1 MGGKR
6 MEQWRRIEAR
16 WLLSEGLRVVEVAA
30 AVGCCPSMIDK
41 LIRRHG
47 HRRPRV
53 NNSLRL
59 SLYEREEISRGLTA
73 WESMNSIARRLGR
86 RGSTISREVKANRG
100 REHYRAWRAEERA
113 ELFGARPKPRK
124 LEPRSALSEAVEEK
138 LRENWSPEQI
148 AKRLREEHPH
158 NPEMQVSHE
167 TIYKTLYIQGRG
179 SLRKELARHLRSKRT
194 QRQPRGRAQL
204 RGSIPDLVEIS
215 QRPAEVEDR
224 AVPGHWEGDLLI
236 GKDNK
241 SAIGTLV
248 ERKTRFVMLLHLAEG
263 RTAEHVRV
271 ALTKK
276 IQELPKHLR
285 RSLTW
290 DRGKEMSQHAQF
302 TVDTGV
308 KVFFCDPHS
317 PWQRGSNENTN
328 GLLRQYF
335 PKGESLRKYTAEH
348 LDFVANQLN
357 GRPRQT
363 LGWKKPCEVLNEL
376 LR

>member
-1 MGGKR
+1 
-6 MEQWRRIEAR
+6 
-16 WLLSEGLRVVEVAA
+16 
-30 AVGCCPSMIDK
+30 
-41 LIRRHG
+41 
-47 HRRPRV
+47 
-53 NNSLRL
+53 
-59 SLYEREEISRGLTA
+59 
-73 WESMNSIARRLGR
+73 MNSIGRRLKR
-86 RGSTISREVKANRG
+86 HRSTISREVKANRG
-100 REHYRAWRAEERA
+100 RERYRAWRAEERA

-124 LEPRSALSEAVEEK
+124 LEPDSALSRAVEEK

-148 AKRLREEHPH
+148 AKRLREEHPD
-158 NPEMQVSHE
+158 NPQMHVSHE
-167 TIYKTLYIQGRG
+167 TIYKSLYIQGRG
-179 SLRKELARHLRSKRT
+179 ALRKELAKHLRSKRT

-204 RGSIPDLVEIS
+204 RGSIPDMVEIS
-215 QRPAEVEDR
+215 QRPPEVEDR

-236 GKDNK
+236 GRDNK

-248 ERKTRFVMLLHLAEG
+248 ERKTRYVMLLHLGEG

-335 PKGESLRKYTAEH
+335 PKGENLSKYTAEY

>member
-1 MGGKR
+1 MAGKR

-30 AVGCCPSMIDK
+30 AVGCTPEMVYK

-47 HRRPRV
+47 YRKPRLH
-53 NNSLRL
+53 NPLRL
-59 SLYEREEISRGLTA
+59 SLYEREEISRGLLA
-73 WESMNSIARRLGR
+73 QESMNSIARRLKR
-86 RGSTISREVKANRG
+86 NRSTISREVKANRG
-100 REHYRAWRAEERA
+100 REGYRAWRAEERA
-113 ELFGARPKPRK
+113 ELLGSRPKPRK
-124 LEPRSALSEAVEEK
+124 LEPHSALSKAVEEK

-148 AKRLREEHPH
+148 AKRLREEHPD

-167 TIYKTLYIQGRG
+167 TIYKALYLQGRG
-179 SLRKELARHLRSKRT
+179 ALRKELARHLRSKRT

-204 RGSIPDLVEIS
+204 SGSIPDMVEIS
-215 QRPAEVEDR
+215 QRPSEVEDR
-224 AVPGHWEGDLLI
+224 AIPGHWEGDLLM

-263 RTAEHVRV
+263 RTAEQVRV

-308 KVFFCDPHS
+308 KVFFCNPHS

-335 PKGESLRKYTAEH
+335 PKGEDLKNYTAEY

>member
-1 MGGKR
+1 MTGKR
-6 MEQWRRIEAR
+6 MAQARRAEAR
-16 WLLSEGLRVVEVAA
+16 RLLSEGLRVVEVAS
-30 AVGCCPSMIDK
+30 AVGCHFNMIYK

-47 HRRPRV
+47 RRRPRSH
-53 NNSLRL
+53 NPLRL
-59 SLYEREEISRGLTA
+59 SLDEREEISRGLLSK
-73 WESMNSIARRLGR
+73 ESMSSIGRVLGR
-86 RGSTISREVKANRG
+86 HRSTISREVKANRG
-100 REHYRAWRAEERA
+100 REWYRAWRAEERA
-113 ELFGARPKPRK
+113 EVLGARPRPRK
-124 LEPRSALSEAVEEK
+124 LEPGSPLSKAVEEK
-138 LRENWSPEQI
+138 LIENWSPEQI
-148 AKRLREEHPH
+148 AKRLREEHPD
-158 NPEMQVSHE
+158 NPAMQVSHE
-167 TIYKTLYIQGRG
+167 TIYKALYIQGRG
-179 SLRKELARHLRSKRT
+179 ALRKELAKHLRTQRT
-194 QRQPRGRAQL
+194 QRQPRPRAQL

-215 QRPAEVEDR
+215 QRPPEAEDR
-224 AVPGHWEGDLLI
+224 AVPGHWEGDLII
-236 GKDNK
+236 GKGNK

-248 ERKTRFVMLLHLAEG
+248 ERKTRFVMLLHLADG

-276 IQELPKHLR
+276 IQELPDHLR

-308 KVFFCDPHS
+308 RVFFCDPHS

-335 PKGESLRKYTAEH
+335 PKGEDLSQYSAQH